1 MSRNGGMGCSVS
13 LGSRVALGFGVVL
26 ALHASIAL
34 LALVGTERATD
45 DLRQLDQTSERV
57 DVLARF
63 DSSLASL
70 QSAVL
75 SYTHTGNAAGADR
88 ARALHEESLDHLVRA
103 TTAEID
109 AVQRENLLC
118 MRERLQHYRESF
130 ESMVGHR
137 RALIDLVGE
146 RMVPTSAVVAS
157 DLQCLLGDAVAR
169 GDEAAAVALGRG
181 LRSFLSAQSEAN
193 RHLTFLETG
202 RLEHVTDLLDRAS
215 ASVAEVVPS
224 LDDAGLCRAEGIVA
238 EIGRYRR
245 SVSDLFRETRG
256 YLRLVHTVMP
266 GNAKEL
272 LRISNGM
279 RASSRARAELASAQ
293 ILGDAERFQGLSGV
307 FSILTIVFGL
317 VAGAMIARA
326 IVGPIRETT
335 RTLTRL
341 AEGDL
346 TARIP
351 GLERGDELGEMARAA
366 EVFKERSEETEL
378 LLEESRRLAKRY
390 EKVIDDLESSNLELD
405 GFAYVASHDL
415 KAPLRA
421 IANLSAWIDED
432 LGGVDGPSRKH
443 LDMMRRRIL
452 RMDKLLD
459 DLLLY
464 SRAGRAELMS
474 QELDVTAVATEMV
487 QLLGVPDGF
496 RVEVVGEPTPVCSAR
511 LPLEQI
517 VSNLVGNSIKHH
529 DRDSGS
535 VRVSVAREGGW
546 VRIDVEDDGPGIP
559 EEHHARVFEM
569 FKTLKRRDDVE
580 GSGIGLSLVQRL
592 VNRYGG
598 RVSIYSKDGE
608 RGTRVGVTWPASA
621 TTTDCE
627 ERDCRHAEL
636 VGGAR

>member
-1 MSRNGGMGCSVS
+1 MGCSIS

-26 ALHASIAL
+26 TLHASIAI
-34 LALVGTERATD
+34 LALVGTERATA
-45 DLRQLDQTSERV
+45 DLRQLDETADRV

-75 SYTHTGNAAGADR
+75 GYTHTGSERGADR
-88 ARALHEESLDHLVRA
+88 ARALHDESMALLVDA
-103 TTAEID
+103 TTAEGD

-118 MRERLQHYRESF
+118 MRERLLHYRENF
-130 ESMVGHR
+130 ESMVQR
-137 RALIDLVGE
+137 RRFLKGLVAGE
-146 RMVPTSAVVAS
+146 MEEAAAAIATE
-157 DLQCLLGDAVAR
+157 LQCLLDEAVAR
-169 GDEAAAVALGRG
+169 ADEPAALVLGTG
-181 LRSFLSAQSEAN
+181 LRAFVGAQSEVN

-202 RLEHVTDLLDRAS
+202 RAEVATERLDRAS
-215 ASVAEVVPS
+215 AAVGEVVAS
-224 LDDAGLCRAEGIVA
+224 LDEVGRRRAEGIVDA
-238 EIGRYRR
+238 VGRYRR
-245 SVSDLFRETRG
+245 SVTDLFRETRG
-256 YLRLVHTVMP
+256 YLQLVNTVMP
-266 GNAKEL
+266 ANAKEV
-272 LRISNGM
+272 LRISRGM
-279 RASSRARAELASAQ
+279 RASSRSRAELASAQ
-293 ILGDAERFQGLSGV
+293 ILSDAERFQGLSGV

-317 VAGAMIARA
+317 VAGTMIARA
-326 IVGPIRETT
+326 IVGPIREMTG
-335 RTLTRL
+335 TLTRL

-366 EVFKERSEETEL
+366 EVFKGRSEETEL

-390 EKVIDDLESSNLELD
+390 ERVIDDLESSNLELD

-517 VSNLVGNSIKHH
+517 VSNLVANSIKHH
-529 DRDSGS
+529 DRDAGH

-580 GSGIGLSLVQRL
+580 GSGIGLSLVLRL

-598 RVSIYSKDGE
+598 RVSIDSKDGA
-608 RGTRVGVTWPASA
+608 RGTRIRVTWPASA
-621 TTTDCE
+621 ATADCE
-627 ERDCRHAEL
+627 KRDCRHAEL